1 MNDTSPAAELRAAA
15 NKLRPSSPAV
25 AEHTVAVKLHPG
37 IVEALADWLDS
48 EADHWD
54 AARSGSQLP
63 LSQDHH
69 AARVA
74 RRILGE
80 VPR

>member
-1 MNDTSPAAELRAAA
+1 MNDVSPAVELRVAA

-25 AEHTVAVKLHPG
+25 AEHTVAVKLHPS

-48 EADHWD
+48 EADRWD
-54 AARSGSQLP
+54 AARSGSQATP
-63 LSQDHH
+63 SRDDH

-80 VPR
+80 VPQ